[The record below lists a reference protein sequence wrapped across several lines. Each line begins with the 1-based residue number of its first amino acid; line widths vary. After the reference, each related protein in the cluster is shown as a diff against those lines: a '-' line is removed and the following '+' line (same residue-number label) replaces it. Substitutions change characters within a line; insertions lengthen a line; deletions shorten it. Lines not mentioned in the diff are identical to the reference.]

1 MKKKLIL
8 SLACVLLLTGCSTTV
23 LDNSAIKEYTY
34 DNSNSGEKVN
44 VKGLKVGADEE
55 LAISP
60 TYVQIGQSPTT
71 NNYIMRFA
79 TAVKGSIEKAI
90 YTRTS
95 SIFSEDNTKEVETV
109 YKGIY
114 ANDEVY
120 YYNGTDL
127 TTDVSYA
134 GQYYWAC
141 YLIEFESGN
150 HYEVDFSLSLSIE
163 DDEGAT
169 LNSKPRTSSLH
180 QLLNNQK
187 DVYKLTVE
195 GMSFKDGSSYKY
207 IKEGESIE
215 GLFDIPEARGYAY
228 KSLCEKGDISNKLVS
243 YTTMP
248 GKNVTLVP
256 AYEKPFVTKDA
267 DSETSASVSTTKVGK
282 YELGVPH
289 PTWTATGLNSNKA
302 SRGYHSAFYNEK
314 TGVYEVLKNFYYSEG
329 VNANSLFIT
338 YNGELSVTKDTVI
351 TYTVQNQGSE
361 TITLKLGQTQSSTT
375 PDNNYPTGTVTL
387 EPGEVKEVDVKTVNH
402 NTYMSMFKFL
412 NNVSTPINIG
422 VMVENKLTQ
431 VNLGQAKFA
440 DGTSSK
446 YFYGHENINSVTA
459 LLPEVEGYKFN
470 GYLVNGALNTIT
482 TEGTLKLET
491 NNLVPV
497 YDVNEYAVTMTDT
510 IGGKYNLDSIHS
522 KGIVGFTSN
531 EIGATTATRRTAI
544 YNAELGIY
552 ENARL
557 FNRDSAVEAG
567 YSFISYIP
575 GVSDEQ
581 GHIKT
586 YLIPNDG
593 TKVVFTFENKGSEPL
608 EFTINQVESSSN
620 PQGNANMM
628 KELKTV
634 SLEPG
639 EIKDVEM
646 SLYRKDALLTY
657 FKLTKASANFKLAAM
672 IKHNI

>member
-1 MKKKLIL
+1 MMKKNFIL
-8 SLACVLLLTGCSTTV
+8 GIASILLLVGCSSISNTAAV
-23 LDNSAIKEYTY
+23 KEYTY

-127 TTDVSYA
+127 TTDASYA

-150 HYEVDFSLSLSIE
+150 HYEADFSLSLSIE
-163 DDEGAT
+163 GDEGAT
-169 LNSKPRTSSLH
+169 LNSTPKTSSLH

-267 DSETSASVSTTKVGK
+267 DSETGASVSTTKVGK

-289 PTWTATGLNSNKA
+289 PTWTYTGLSSAKA

-387 EPGEVKEVDVKTVNH
+387 EPGEVKEVDVKTRSH
-402 NTYMSMFKFL
+402 NSYMSMFKFL

-440 DGTSSK
+440 DGSSTK
-446 YFYGHENINSVTA
+446 YFYGYENINSVTA

-470 GYLVNGALNTIT
+470 GYLLNGALNSFT
-482 TEGTLKLET
+482 TEGNVSLE
-491 NNLVPV
+491 NNNFTPV

-522 KGIVGFTSN
+522 NGRVGFTSN
-531 EIGATTATRRTAI
+531 ELGATTATRRTAI

-567 YSFISYIP
+567 YSFISHIP

-581 GHIKT
+581 GHIQT